1 MTYKSKDS
9 EGAYRQRGRVNV
21 VALLRGKQ
29 AGKIC
34 ARQCTGTQGEAV
46 PRVGHS
52 QGLLQ

>member
-1 MTYKSKDS
+1 MKGPYAEDS
-9 EGAYRQRGRVNV
+9 GDTEMKG
-21 VALLRGKQ
+21 LREQ

-46 PRVGHS
+46 ARVGHS